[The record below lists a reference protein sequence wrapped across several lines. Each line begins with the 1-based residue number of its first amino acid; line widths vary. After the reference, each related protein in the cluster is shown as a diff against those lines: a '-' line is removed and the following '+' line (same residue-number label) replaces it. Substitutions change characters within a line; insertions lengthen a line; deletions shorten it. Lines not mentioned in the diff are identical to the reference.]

1 MVTGT
6 PAAEAGTQ
14 SSPWAPLRSRV
25 FAVLWG
31 ATLIGSIGIWIRE
44 VGSGWLMTELAP
56 SPLMVALVQ
65 AAATLPVFL
74 FSLPAGALSD
84 LLDRRKL
91 LMGTQVGLMAL
102 AFTMAVLTATGAM
115 TPALLLG
122 CTVLAGAG
130 AAVSGPVWQSIL
142 PELVDKAELKS
153 AVALNS
159 LGINIARAIGPALG
173 GALILGFG
181 VAAAFLADALS
192 YVAVIAALLWWRRPA
207 SNSTLPPEHLFAAMM
222 GALRYARASAP
233 LRRTLLRAFLFFVS
247 GSAPW
252 ALLPLIVREDLGGSA
267 GFYGM
272 MLGAIG
278 VGAVAGAL
286 LLPRLRRRLNTDTLV
301 RGATLL
307 LSAAALGLA
316 STDLKPVALAMMPL
330 LGLSWITVL
339 TSLNVTAQSVL
350 PNWVRGRGLALYLM
364 TFSGAMALGS
374 LAWGQVAQMT
384 STQASLAA
392 AALLGALT
400 ALLAARIPLPAGED
414 DLSPSMHWP
423 DPAVSAAMGADAG
436 PVMVTIE
443 YQIPREK
450 ADAFARAI
458 EALGVSRRRDGAYA
472 WGVFQDTEFPERH
485 LEYFI
490 VESWMEHLRQHQR
503 FSVADVALQASVIAL
518 HEGNR
523 PPMISH
529 MIAIRQGATLGA
541 VAAHDRAHGHQ

>member
-1 MVTGT
+1 
-6 PAAEAGTQ
+6 
-14 SSPWAPLRSRV
+14 
-25 FAVLWG
+25 VLWG

-65 AAATLPVFL
+65 AASTLPVFL

-91 LMGTQVGLMAL
+91 LIGTQAALMVL
-102 AFTMAVLTATGAM
+102 AFTMAVLTATGTM

-122 CTVLAGAG
+122 CTLLAGTG
-130 AAVSGPVWQSIL
+130 AAVSGPVWQSML
-142 PELVDKAELKS
+142 PELVEKAELKS

-173 GALILGFG
+173 GALILSFG

-192 YVAVIAALLWWRRPA
+192 YVAVIAALLWWRRPP
-207 SNSTLPPEHLFAAMM
+207 SPRTLPPEHLIAAML
-222 GALRYARASAP
+222 GALRYARASVP
-233 LRRTLLRAFLFFVS
+233 LRRTLLRAFLFFAF

-267 GFYGM
+267 GFYGI

-278 VGAVAGAL
+278 IGAVGGAL
-286 LLPRLRRRLNTDTLV
+286 LLPPVRARLSTDTLV

-307 LSAAALGLA
+307 LSGAGLGLA
-316 STDLKPVALAMMPL
+316 ATDLKPVALAMMPL

-384 STQASLAA
+384 STQPSLAA
-392 AALLGALT
+392 AALLGALA
-400 ALLAARIPLPAGED
+400 ALIAARIPLPAGED
-414 DLSPSMHWP
+414 DLSPSMQWP
-423 DPAVSAAMGADAG
+423 EPAVAAAMGADAG

-443 YQIPREK
+443 YQIPPER

-503 FSVADVALQASVIAL
+503 FSRADAALQAKVIAL
-518 HEGNR
+518 HEGSR
-523 PPMISH
+523 PPLISH
-529 MIAIRQGATLGA
+529 MIAVGQSATGGR
-541 VAAHDRAHGHQ
+541 VART

>member
-1 MVTGT
+1 
-6 PAAEAGTQ
+6 
-14 SSPWAPLRSRV
+14 
-25 FAVLWG
+25 
-31 ATLIGSIGIWIRE
+31 
-44 VGSGWLMTELAP
+44 
-56 SPLMVALVQ
+56 MVALVQ

-91 LMGTQVGLMAL
+91 LMGTQAGLMAL
-102 AFTMAVLTATGAM
+102 AFTMAILTATGAM

-130 AAVSGPVWQSIL
+130 AAVSGPVWHSML
-142 PELVDKAELKS
+142 PELVEKAELKS

-173 GALILGFG
+173 GALILSFG

-192 YVAVIAALLWWRRPA
+192 YVAVIAALLWWRRPP
-207 SNSTLPPEHLFAAMM
+207 SKNTLPPEHLIAAML
-222 GALRYARASAP
+222 GAVRYAHASGP
-233 LRRTLLRAFLFFVS
+233 LRRTLLRAFLFFAF

-267 GFYGM
+267 GFYGI

-278 VGAVAGAL
+278 AGAVSGAL
-286 LLPRLRRRLNTDTLV
+286 LLPRLRSRLNTDWLV
-301 RGATLL
+301 GGATLM

-339 TSLNVTAQSVL
+339 TLLNVTAQAVL

-374 LAWGQVAQMT
+374 LAWGQLAQMT
-384 STQASLAA
+384 STQSSLAA
-392 AALLGALT
+392 AALFGALT
-400 ALLAARIPLPAGED
+400 ALLAASIPLPAGED
-414 DLSPSMHWP
+414 DLSPSLQWP
-423 DPAVSAAMGADAG
+423 QPAALAAMGVDAG

-443 YQIPREK
+443 YQIPRDR

-458 EALGVSRRRDGAYA
+458 QALGVSRRRDGAYA

-485 LEYFI
+485 LEYFL
-490 VESWMEHLRQHQR
+490 VESWMEHLRQHER
-503 FSVADVALQASVIAL
+503 FSRADAALQASVIAL
-518 HEGNR
+518 HDGNR
-523 PPMISH
+523 PPLISH
-529 MIAIRQGATLGA
+529 MIAIRQRPAPGS
-541 VAAHDRAHGHQ
+541 AALHDTAHARQ